1 MSSVTPETFDAI
13 LERLANGESLRAICR
28 DEHMPSIWAF
38 LRYVDKDHEA
48 AQQYARAREANGDY
62 HGSSV
67 AQIAVDVVNGVIPPD
82 VARVAMDAHKWTAGR
97 LKPKVY
103 GDKLA
108 VDHESPSGSMTPRA
122 LDLSKLPPE
131 ALKAIVDAADGQSDD

>member
-1 MSSVTPETFDAI
+1 MANASKKTKAKPVTITPELFDDI

-28 DEHMPSIWAF
+28 DDHTPSIWAF
-38 LRYVDKDHEA
+38 LRYVDKSEEA
-48 AQQYARAREANGDY
+48 AQQYARARESNGDY

-67 AQIAVDVVNGVIPPD
+67 AQIAADVVAGVIPPD

-103 GDKLA
+103 GDK
-108 VDHESPSGSMTPRA
+108 VEVEQRVFNVSIGGD
-122 LDLSKLPPE
+122 
-131 ALKAIVDAADGQSDD
+131 DAEL